1 MAPIKFEE
9 HIREKLQE
17 RELPPSKTA
26 WDKLEVQLES
36 HDDPR
41 GGRFLWLS
49 IAAALAALFVIG
61 SLVYKSEP
69 STTEMVVEESPS
81 EHIDQ
86 VNKIEIIPQELS
98 GEDVASEDLIQE
110 AIISE
115 KKVVK
120 KALPVQQEQQEQNK
134 QSIAMVEADKVEKNP
149 SQNTNIIKNE
159 NSFEN
164 SKIDEV
170 VARVKEI
177 QKANNSISVDEV
189 EALLIAAQ
197 RDIKKQRFLDE
208 STQKVD
214 AAALLLD
221 VEFELERGFR
231 DKVFDALGEGF
242 QKIRTAVTE
251 RNN

>member
-26 WDKLEVQLES
+26 WDKLEAQLES
-36 HDDPR
+36 HDDNR
-41 GGRFLWLS
+41 GGRFHWLS

-61 SLVYKSEP
+61 SLVYNPVP
-69 STTEMVVEESPS
+69 STTEMLVEESPS
-81 EHIDQ
+81 EGLEQ
-86 VNKIEIIPQELS
+86 VKTIEIIPQELS
-98 GEDVASEDLIQE
+98 GEDVASEELIPE

-115 KKVVK
+115 KKVFK
-120 KALPVQQEQQEQNK
+120 KSLQVQKEQQDQNK
-134 QSIAMVEADKVEKNP
+134 KSIAMVEIDKVEKDP
-149 SQNTNIIKNE
+149 TQNTSIIKNE

-170 VARVKEI
+170 VAQVKEI

>member
-26 WDKLEVQLES
+26 WDKLEVQLETQEEKGS
-36 HDDPR
+36 N
-41 GGRFLWLS
+41 RFLWLS
-49 IAAALAALFVIG
+49 IAASIAALFVIG
-61 SLVYKSEP
+61 SLLYNP
-69 STTEMVVEESPS
+69 TQTTTEMVVEESPS
-81 EHIDQ
+81 ESIEQ
-86 VNKIEIIPQELS
+86 ENKIEIIPQELS
-98 GEDVASEDLIQE
+98 VEDIASEVLIPE
-110 AIISE
+110 EIISE
-115 KKVVK
+115 KKVFK
-120 KALPVQQEQQEQNK
+120 KSLQVQKEQQEQSK
-134 QSIAMVEADKVEKNP
+134 KSIAMVETDKVEKDP
-149 SQNTNIIKNE
+149 TQNTSIIKNE

-197 RDIKKQRFLDE
+197 RDIKKQRFLNE